1 MLYEEVYNLKQYL
14 DIIVSGKEVTKRWGN
29 LRDDFS
35 KSKRKLTECKK
46 SGAGARNIRKYVYAD
61 QMQFLNEFFQTREI
75 AESLKGRTDNNED
88 DGVDTLPEASLSPKE
103 TIHEKPNPREHKR
116 RR

>member
-1 MLYEEVYNLKQYL
+1 
-14 DIIVSGKEVTKRWGN
+14 
-29 LRDDFS
+29 
-35 KSKRKLTECKK
+35 
-46 SGAGARNIRKYVYAD
+46 
-61 QMQFLNEFFQTREI
+61 MQFLNEFFQTREI